1 MLEADALAFGL
12 ALPELPE
19 PVDDSLV
26 LWWDAQLAWQI
37 FEDIAC
43 PWKIGMDGIAGID
56 DAALIAVIKLHPVQH
71 TDRLELFRDVQAA
84 ARGALKHVIEQREKT
99 ANK

>member
-1 MLEADALAFGL
+1 M
-12 ALPELPE
+12 
-19 PVDDSLV
+19 
-26 LWWDAQLAWQI
+26 AWQI

-43 PWKIGMDGIAGID
+43 PWKISMDGIAGID
-56 DAALIAVIKLHPVQH
+56 DVALIAVIKLHPGQR

-84 ARGALKHVIEQREKT
+84 ARGALKYINEQREKT